1 MVPLLSAGC
10 LCESLVRVTLPNRS
24 VSMTGCFCWSVFLS
38 VPVGE
43 DEDEFE
49 NFMLPLTIAFE
60 SVTQMFNSSFEQAA
74 AKVGLFQL

>member
-1 MVPLLSAGC
+1 MM
-10 LCESLVRVTLPNRS
+10 R
-24 VSMTGCFCWSVFLS
+24 CFCWFVFLS

-60 SVTQMFNSSFEQAA
+60 SVSQMFNSSFEQAA